1 MKITA
6 ITRKLQGTGASR
18 RLRNAGKTTGII
30 YGGDA
35 TPVMIELEHNALFH
49 ALRKETF
56 HASVL
61 ELDLDGVTQPV
72 LLRDYQMHPF
82 KPSVL
87 HIDFQRV
94 DMAKEITKSVP
105 LHFSGADVSPAVKLS
120 ASIISHVATKV
131 TVACLPANLPQF
143 ITVDLSKLE
152 AGKSLH
158 TAELPMPEGVRAVI
172 KAGTNPVVVSASA
185 PAVVEAAAK

>member
-1 MKITA
+1 MKISVTSR
-6 ITRKLQGTGASR
+6 TLQGTGASR
-18 RLRNAGKTTGII
+18 RLRNTGKTTGIV

-49 ALRKETF
+49 ALRKEAF

-61 ELDLDGVTQPV
+61 ELDIDGAVQPV

-82 KPSVL
+82 KPLVL

-105 LHFSGADVSPAVKLS
+105 LHFAGADVSPAVKLS

-185 PAVVEAAAK
+185 PAIIEAAK